1 MSDNSAF
8 RIPLEQPSNDTYSKE
23 YMLRLLNQLR
33 INFNT
38 IQTQAETNEPIEAA
52 TVTVHITDTSASV
65 TKVFDLVDVAAVTKK
80 GFLVNGENII
90 LDEADILKMTAET
103 ANYFDVYVSILEVS

>member
-1 MSDNSAF
+1 MVFIVMANIYKNAITSLSTTNLTTVYTVPTATVAIIKTISVYNSNA
-8 RIPLEQPSNDTYSKE
+8 SN
-23 YMLRLLNQLR
+23 
-33 INFNT
+33 
-38 IQTQAETNEPIEAA
+38 AA
-52 TVTVHITDTSASV
+52 TLTVHITDTSASV